1 MGKIE
6 KIEKLA
12 GKGKVE
18 KVLKF
23 VGDKDK
29 EVRLAVIAGVA
40 GKIENEDVRKAD
52 GRRGSGYPQSGHNGS
67 GKRQGKLCGDQ
78 AEICLDP

>member
-40 GKIENEDVRKAD
+40 GMVR
-52 GRRGSGYPQSGHNGS
+52 
-67 GKRQGKLCGDQ
+67 
-78 AEICLDP
+78 

>member
-12 GKGKVE
+12 GKGKAE

-29 EVRLAVIAGVA
+29 EVRLAVIAGALA
-40 GKIENEDVRKAD
+40 GAALKRRRKF
-52 GRRGSGYPQSGHNGS
+52 
-67 GKRQGKLCGDQ
+67 
-78 AEICLDP
+78 